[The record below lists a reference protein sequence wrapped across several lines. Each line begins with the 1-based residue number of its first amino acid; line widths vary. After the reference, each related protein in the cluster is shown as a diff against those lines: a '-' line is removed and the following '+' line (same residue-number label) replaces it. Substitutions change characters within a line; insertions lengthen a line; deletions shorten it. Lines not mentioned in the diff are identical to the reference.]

1 MAGKRTAAIPFLRA
15 RRVVT
20 VTSVALVMLT
30 TPTVASFTGAASAA
44 TTCQVNPG
52 AGSSWTTADIAK
64 AKDGHAL
71 ANSIRDMGAWK
82 FYANG
87 IFGQYRYGGPI
98 DIALID
104 SGVNPVRG
112 LDTGNVVQGPDLSF
126 ESQNPALAHFDT
138 LGHGTMM
145 ASLMVGRDVADPSY
159 TDVQNPLKFLGV
171 APKARV
177 VSVKVADSQGAV
189 DVTQVIAG
197 IDWVVA
203 HAHDPISAKNPT
215 GFNIKVINLSY
226 GVVANDAPDKDALSY
241 AVEQAWRAG
250 IAVVVAAGNGGAS
263 TGKFS
268 PGLTSPAYNPDVIA
282 VGSYDDNGTVKTFD
296 ANGKVMSANDDFMPP
311 YTSGASSSNKR
322 TPDFVAPAQHITG
335 LHSIGAAMDD
345 EIHNA
350 CLQSSSPS
358 TYPITVFGPSD
369 RFLHGSGTS
378 QAAALASGAVALL
391 MSQYP
396 GYTNDEVKHA
406 LATTAYGFGAGTN
419 LSGAGSINL
428 TKAFSTPATL
438 FTQSIKNI
446 PGGGTLVDARGSSV
460 LSAMPVSPAVCS
472 PACALTGDKNIFGNP
487 LITGFSGLAS
497 AEATKAYGTIP
508 ITPWAWQTAPGGAY
522 QTWMGA
528 PMLGNGFVTDSYMPP
543 DAYGKPTLVWAGYPW
558 LKNFAGL
565 DFPTDT
571 EHSWSTALQRF
582 SLTTTSWQR
591 FSLTGQDWSSHTL
604 RDNGWS

>member
-1 MAGKRTAAIPFLRA
+1 MAGKRIVGIPFSRV

-20 VTSVALVMLT
+20 VTFLALAFVT
-30 TPTVASFTGAASAA
+30 TPTVASFSGAASATT

-52 AGSSWTTADIAK
+52 AGPSWTSADIAK

-71 ANSIRDMGAWK
+71 AGSIRDMGASK

-104 SGVNPVRG
+104 SGVNPMRG
-112 LDTGNVVQGPDLSF
+112 LDSGNVVQGPDLSF

-145 ASLMVGRDVADPSY
+145 ASLMVGRDVANPSY
-159 TDVQNPLKFLGV
+159 SDVQNPLNLFGV

-197 IDWVVA
+197 IDWAVA
-203 HAHDPISAKNPT
+203 HAHDPVSASNPT

-268 PGLTSPAYNPDVIA
+268 PGLTSPAYNPDVIS
-282 VGSYDDNGTVKTFD
+282 VGSYDDNGTVKSFD
-296 ANGKVMSANDDFMPP
+296 ANGKVASTNDDFMPP
-311 YTSGASSSNKR
+311 YTSGASASNKR

-345 EIHNA
+345 QIRTA

-358 TYPITVFGPSD
+358 TFPATVFGPSD

-406 LATTAYGFGAGTN
+406 LATTAYSLGAGTN
-419 LSGAGSINL
+419 LSGAGEINL
-428 TKAFSTPATL
+428 AKAYSTPASL

-446 PGGGTLVDARGSSV
+446 PGGGTLDDARGTSV
-460 LSAMPVSPAVCS
+460 LSVAPALCTTG
-472 PACALTGDKNIFGNP
+472 CALTGDRNIFGNP
-487 LITGFSGLAS
+487 LITGFAGLAS
-497 AEATKAYGTIP
+497 AETTMVYGTIP
-508 ITPWAWQTAPGGAY
+508 VTPWAWQTAPGGAY
-522 QTWMGA
+522 QSWMGV
-528 PMLGNGFVTDSYMPP
+528 PMLGTGFVTDPYMP
-543 DAYGKPTLVWAGYPW
+543 ANAFGSPTLVWAGYPW
-558 LKNFAGL
+558 PKLNFAGL
-565 DFPTDT
+565 AFPTDT
-571 EHSWSTALQRF
+571 HTWLTGLQRF
-582 SLTTTSWQR
+582 SLTTTTWAR
-591 FSLTGQDWSSHTL
+591 FSLTGQDWSSHSL